1 MTWSCSHDCAGLGRA
16 QVSRKDMFRL
26 QSGIAFKLEQPV
38 FRTIPCNGILY
49 GSVMAQN
56 LPSLVA
62 AHVLGPPT
70 GSRVL
75 DMCAAPGGKL
85 SLPSCICS
93 NCSSRSPPLICFS
106 GLEGS
111 CACQCCVQKQ
121 SPCTKVPAET
131 KWM

>member
-1 MTWSCSHDCAGLGRA
+1 MTESCCHGHAGLGRA

-62 AHVLGPPT
+62 AHVLNPPA

-85 SLPSCICS
+85 GPPSCIRS
-93 NCSSRSPPLICFS
+93 RCSSR
-106 GLEGS
+106 
-111 CACQCCVQKQ
+111 
-121 SPCTKVPAET
+121 
-131 KWM
+131 